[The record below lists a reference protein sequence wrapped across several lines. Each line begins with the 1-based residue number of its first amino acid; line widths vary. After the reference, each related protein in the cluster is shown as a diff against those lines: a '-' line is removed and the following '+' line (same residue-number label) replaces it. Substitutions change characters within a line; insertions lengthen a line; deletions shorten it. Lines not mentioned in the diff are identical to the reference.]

1 MRHETV
7 KILDQ
12 PNLRPLTYATRTHLC
27 AKQVLEV
34 EPWSLEFHDRKTGE
48 AWRECG
54 RRVPEYLKEDGR
66 TDHGMLVQRK
76 VVRMCRRLQEP
87 AAKTLWKSET
97 EVTRRLVEVAA
108 GLATTR
114 RYKDEF
120 GMNQQQEPVEPK
132 NVDVSR

>member
-1 MRHETV
+1 M
-7 KILDQ
+7 
-12 PNLRPLTYATRTHLC
+12 
-27 AKQVLEV
+27 

-48 AWRECG
+48 AWGECA
-54 RRVPEYLKEDGR
+54 RRVPEYLKKDGR
-66 TDHGMLVQRK
+66 TDHGMLVRRK

-87 AAKTLWKSET
+87 AATTLWKSET